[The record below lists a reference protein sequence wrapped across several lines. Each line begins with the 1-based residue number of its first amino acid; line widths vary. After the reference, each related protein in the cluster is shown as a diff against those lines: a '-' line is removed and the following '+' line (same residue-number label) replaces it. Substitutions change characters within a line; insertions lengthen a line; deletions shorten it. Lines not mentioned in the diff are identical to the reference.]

1 MTKKSALIT
10 GGAQGMGQE
19 FAKLLL
25 DLNFLVWIVDQDQQA
40 LKKIHSQFT
49 SQINSG
55 QLLTTCLDLCDST
68 ALDHFA
74 QTLKSQWLSLDLL
87 VNNAGIVFGGPFQ
100 NVSIAEHSR
109 TIDVNLKALIAT
121 THHFLPLLQKS
132 QDSTLLQMASV
143 TGLMGLA
150 YGSSYSASKWGV
162 IGFSEAL
169 REELRSNRQRA
180 PHICI
185 VCPSYIDTGMF
196 DGSKHPK
203 FMPKL
208 SSAHL
213 ASKILNGA
221 LKGKNYIYAP
231 YPLRWLPLLKALL
244 PLWAQAKVMDF
255 LGVASGMRS
264 WTGRPK
270 IGA

>member
-1 MTKKSALIT
+1 MTKKTALIT
-10 GGAQGMGQE
+10 GGAKGMGQE

-25 DLNFLVWIVDQDQQA
+25 DQDFLVWIVDQDQQA
-40 LKKIHSQFT
+40 LTAVTSQFT
-49 SQINSG
+49 SKINAG
-55 QLLTTCLDLCDST
+55 QLSTSCLDLCDST
-68 ALDHFA
+68 ALDQFS

-87 VNNAGIVFGGPFQ
+87 INNAGVVFGGPFQ
-100 NVSIAEHSR
+100 NVSIADHSK

-132 QDSTLLQMASV
+132 DQSILLQMASV
-143 TGLMGLA
+143 TGLMGLP

-169 REELRSNRQRA
+169 REELRSNKQTS

-208 SSAHL
+208 SSADL
-213 ASKILNGA
+213 ASKILSGA
-221 LKGKNYIYAP
+221 LKGKSYIYAP
-231 YPLRWLPLLKALL
+231 YPLRWLPLVRALL
-244 PLWAQAKVMDF
+244 PLWVQAKLMDF